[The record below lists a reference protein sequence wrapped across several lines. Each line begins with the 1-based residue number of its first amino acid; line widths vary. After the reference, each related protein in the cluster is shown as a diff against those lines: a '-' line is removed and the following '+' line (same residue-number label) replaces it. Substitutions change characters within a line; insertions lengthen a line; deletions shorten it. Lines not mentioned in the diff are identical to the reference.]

1 MAHKAGHFKALFQR
15 VDQPPVFNLNVRHI
29 ADHAAFRVDQTGQ
42 NHRDGDEFADLALTA
57 FNKLRD
63 GIQQRMLQRLLG
75 AFRKG
80 IVLFR
85 NGFTAQ
91 IVQRER
97 GVMTAQTDANCLK
110 IAGFGNNGD
119 SAAAPGGGL
128 LINFFDQPAFDKLTR
143 NFGYAGGGKLTLLG
157 NLNPR
162 DWPVLV
168 NQAINCRAVKLFY
181 EINITYLSLS
191 AWCHTFSY

>member
-1 MAHKAGHFKALFQR
+1 MLFS
-15 VDQPPVFNLNVRHI
+15 
-29 ADHAAFRVDQTGQ
+29 DH
-42 NHRDGDEFADLALTA
+42 
-57 FNKLRD
+57 
-63 GIQQRMLQRLLG
+63 
-75 AFRKG
+75 
-80 IVLFR
+80 
-85 NGFTAQ
+85 FTAH
-91 IVQRER
+91 IIERER
-97 GVMTAQTDANCLK
+97 SIVAAQAYANRVE
-110 IAGFGNNGD
+110 IAGFGDDGD

-168 NQAINCRAVKLFY
+168 NQAINRRAVKLFY